1 MHEISTIMFVNIWF
15 NLSNEPISS
24 ITRAPPHTN
33 RLNNQPTQ
41 KWANGKIH
49 SVLFESVSYVWISD
63 AMKVSNLTNTCETTE
78 NRIKEKPEKVS
89 HNPQKAPKHCIEI
102 RIDRMNIVSN
112 CIVRNRKLS
121 NFNGKMIYKGCVFTY
136 IIKLYIKRITNN
148 TISLNEIICVETGW
162 RWCPQNDIYQLF
174 DNSIFATLSNR
185 HTEHQHEKKTNTNG
199 NDGKK
204 TKSRNTNALLD
215 L

>member
-15 NLSNEPISS
+15 NLSNQPISS
-24 ITRAPPHTN
+24 TTRASPHTN
-33 RLNNQPTQ
+33 QLDNQPTQ

-102 RIDRMNIVSN
+102 RIGRMNIVSN

-121 NFNGKMIYKGCVFTY
+121 NFNVKMIYKGCVFYLHNQT
-136 IIKLYIKRITNN
+136 LYKKNHKQHDFIEWNN
-148 TISLNEIICVETGW
+148 LRGNGW
-162 RWCPQNDIYQLF
+162 RWCPQNDFYQLF

-204 TKSRNTNALLD
+204 TKSRITNALLD